1 MIRLALRL
9 AVLGAAAG
17 WLTDRLLAARSGG
30 ALPVPVRTEVV
41 VRAPIE
47 RVWEVLADV
56 EGQPR
61 WMTDLKSVRMLTPPP
76 IGVGSRAEGDI
87 RIFGMAALDPI
98 TITVFEP
105 PRRFAIRHE
114 GRFTGEGLIEL
125 APGPADDTTIAR
137 WTETIVP
144 PYLPHLGGLVLTPI
158 LRLVFQRDLDN
169 LRELI
174 ETGVEPS

>member
-1 MIRLALRL
+1 VIRLALRVV
-9 AVLGAAAG
+9 VLGGAAG
-17 WLTDRLLAARSGG
+17 WLIDRLLAARAGD
-30 ALPVPVRTEVV
+30 AAPEPVRTEVAI
-41 VRAPIE
+41 RAPLE

-76 IGVGSRAEGDI
+76 IGVGTRAEGDI

-114 GRFTGEGLIEL
+114 GRFTGEGMIALES
-125 APGPADDTTIAR
+125 GPADGTTIAR

-144 PYLPHLGGLVLTPI
+144 PYLPHLSRLALTPV

-169 LRELI
+169 LRDLI
-174 ETGVEPS
+174 ETGAELS

>member
-1 MIRLALRL
+1 MIRFLLRAAFVVAILGWIVDRVLASRRGGR
-9 AVLGAAAG
+9 VP
-17 WLTDRLLAARSGG
+17 DPIRS
-30 ALPVPVRTEVV
+30 VV
-41 VRAPIE
+41 VIDAPIE
-47 RVWEVLADV
+47 RAWEVLADV

-76 IGVGSRAEGDI
+76 IGVGTRAEGDI

-98 TITVFEP
+98 TITTFEP

-125 APGPADDTTIAR
+125 APGPADGTTIAR

-144 PYLPHLGGLVLTPI
+144 PYLPNLGRLALTPV
-158 LRLVFQRDLDN
+158 LRLVFRRDLDN
-169 LRELI
+169 FRELI
-174 ETGVEPS
+174 ETGAEPY

>member
-1 MIRLALRL
+1 MIRQVLRL
-9 AVLGAAAG
+9 AALGAAAG
-17 WLTDRLLAARSGG
+17 WLTDRLLSARVCG
-30 ALPVPVRTEVV
+30 APPEPIRTEVV
-41 VRAPIE
+41 LRAPIE
-47 RVWEVLADV
+47 RVWEILADL

-76 IGVGSRAEGDI
+76 IGVGTRAEGDI

-98 TITVFEP
+98 TITIFEP

-125 APGPADDTTIAR
+125 GPGPADGTTIAR

-144 PYLPHLGGLVLTPI
+144 PYLPHLGGLVLTPV
-158 LRLVFQRDLDN
+158 LRLVFRRDLDN
-169 LRELI
+169 FRELI
-174 ETGVEPS
+174 ETGAEPY